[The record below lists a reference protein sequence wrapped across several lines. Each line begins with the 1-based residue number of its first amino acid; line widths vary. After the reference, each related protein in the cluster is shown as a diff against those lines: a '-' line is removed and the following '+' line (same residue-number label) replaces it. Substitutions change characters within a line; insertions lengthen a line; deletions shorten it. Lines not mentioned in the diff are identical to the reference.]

1 MIDKIDF
8 SLFLVIFKILETLGI
23 FILKITKMLLGEKKD
38 SSKVE
43 VFFLI
48 PTTLWYFGFS
58 SFFKLKK

>member
-43 VFFLI
+43 VFLI

-58 SFFKLKK
+58 SFLKLKK

>member
-48 PTTLWYFGFS
+48 PTIYFIFIY
-58 SFFKLKK
+58 